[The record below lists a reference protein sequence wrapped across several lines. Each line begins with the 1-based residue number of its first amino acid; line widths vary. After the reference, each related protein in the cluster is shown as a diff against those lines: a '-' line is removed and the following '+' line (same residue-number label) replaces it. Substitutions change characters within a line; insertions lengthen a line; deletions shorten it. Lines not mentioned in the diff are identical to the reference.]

1 MTKVFIGG
9 SRRVTRLNADVQ
21 RRIDQIIE
29 QGFPI
34 LVGDANGADN
44 AVQTY
49 LRSRRYHKV
58 DVFCAAGDCRNNVGD
73 WPIRTVPAPAGS
85 RGFDYYAVKDDRMA
99 EEASVGL
106 MIWDSK
112 SVGTLMNMARLL
124 RRGKSVVV
132 YIVPG
137 KRFVTLS
144 NRDDWDRLVS
154 ESAQDIRH
162 KALRSAFELERS
174 PRKQATL
181 LW

>member
-21 RRIDQIIE
+21 RRIDKIIQ

-34 LVGDANGADN
+34 LVGDANGADK

-49 LRSRRYHKV
+49 LRSRRYDKV
-58 DVFCAAGDCRNNVGD
+58 DVFCSAGECRNNVGD
-73 WPIRTVPAPAGS
+73 WPIRAVPAPAGS
-85 RGFDYYAVKDDRMA
+85 SGFDFYAVKDDRMA

-124 RRGKSVVV
+124 RRDKSVVV
-132 YIVPG
+132 YIVPD

-144 NRDDWDRLVS
+144 SRGDWERLVS

-162 KALRSAFELERS
+162 KALRSAFAIERS
-174 PRKQATL
+174 ATKQATL
-181 LW
+181 L

>member
-9 SRRVTRLNADVQ
+9 SRRVTRLNAEVQ
-21 RRIDQIIE
+21 RRVDKIIE

-34 LVGDANGADN
+34 LVGDANGADK

-49 LRSRRYHKV
+49 LRSRRYNKV
-58 DVFCAAGDCRNNVGD
+58 DVFCTGGDCRNNVGN
-73 WPIRTVPAPAGS
+73 WPVKAVPAPAGS
-85 RGFDYYAVKDDRMA
+85 RGFDFYAVKDDRMA

-132 YIVPG
+132 YIVPD

-144 NRDDWDRLVS
+144 NRDDWERLVT
-154 ESAQDIRH
+154 ESALDTRH
-162 KALRSAFELERS
+162 KALRSPFELEGS
-174 PRKQATL
+174 PTKQATL
-181 LW
+181 L

>member
-21 RRIDQIIE
+21 RRIDKIIE

-34 LVGDANGADN
+34 LVGDANGADK

-49 LRSRRYHKV
+49 LRSRHYSKV
-58 DVFCAAGDCRNNVGD
+58 DVFCTAGDCRNNVGD

-85 RGFDYYAVKDDRMA
+85 RGFDFYALKDDRMA

-124 RRGKSVVV
+124 RRRKNVVV
-132 YIVPG
+132 YPETSWTAWRPWHG
-137 KRFVTLS
+137 PSSSVT
-144 NRDDWDRLVS
+144 RLWPSFTSSAVS
-154 ESAQDIRH
+154 SPSSAA
-162 KALRSAFELERS
+162 K
-174 PRKQATL
+174 
-181 LW
+181 